1 MRTPCDFV
9 WAGVFTVYVCRM
21 RIVEVCV
28 NVRTNVCMCVDG
40 QGLVLRAWGRGGGG
54 RKTSKLGDSGVQCP
68 CGQMRVPSADLGLRT
83 GWQTDGVNVCGRGST
98 G

>member
-40 QGLVLRAWGRGGGG
+40 QGLVLRAWAGAGGEEDKQARGQW
-54 RKTSKLGDSGVQCP
+54 RPVSLW
-68 CGQMRVPSADLGLRT
+68 ADAGA
-83 GWQTDGVNVCGRGST
+83 VCGSGFEDRLAN
-98 G
+98 